1 MGIKIKHR
9 DPKST
14 DFSST
19 DIIININE
27 GTLFYKT
34 PTGLFKLQGDN
45 LNTSIIEGGG
55 GGEGGVSSFNDLTDV
70 PLGIY
75 SSSLQILG
83 NITSSGNISG
93 SGNLIVNDI
102 TSVNNIT
109 SSGNIS
115 GSSSTSTFTAVT
127 GSFDT
132 QTKMIT
138 TIPLTATIGSTDTT
152 YFSFYHT
159 GDTTVDTN
167 YYTRYVP
174 PYSGRVLKLTLGTI
188 ENNPGNVTIRIRK
201 DAGGDFD
208 IGSMGDIIGQQTI
221 NSVETHSIYD
231 FDDWNSNFSKGD
243 VLGVSYAQSNAV
255 DVDIMAT
262 LVIEFDMTT

>member
-83 NITSSGNISG
+83 
-93 SGNLIVNDI
+93 
-102 TSVNNIT
+102 NIT